1 MDSDGCQV
9 RRTFYAKKTIPNP
22 ARRILYGFTI
32 NCTTQTLYKVGYSS
46 GGICGCGEY
55 LLNKNESHRSVRCQP
70 INLTHVNFT
79 VEISVE
85 NVRNPEGGRCTFSFI
100 VLDGDNNFD
109 VRIMPENVSTSVQP
123 SPTTSE
129 VLPSGS
135 DGDNYDTDEPP
146 TVSGEPPTGTE
157 YWFLSQKCTVV
168 VKRDY
173 IL

>member
-1 MDSDGCQV
+1 MDSDKCQV
-9 RRTFYAKKTIPNP
+9 RRRFYAKKTIPNP

-32 NCTTQTLYKVGYSS
+32 NCTTQTVYKVGYSS

-55 LLNKNESHRSVRCQP
+55 LLNKNGSHKNAFCQG
-70 INLTHVNFT
+70 IILSLENFT

-85 NVRNPEGGRCTFSFI
+85 NIRNPEGEGCTFLFI
-100 VLDGDNNFD
+100 ASGVKYNFE

-135 DGDNYDTDEPP
+135 GGDNYDT
-146 TVSGEPPTGTE
+146 GEPPAGTE
-157 YWFLSQKCTVV
+157 YWFL
-168 VKRDY
+168 
-173 IL
+173 L

>member
-9 RRTFYAKKTIPNP
+9 RRRFYAKKTIPNP
-22 ARRILYGFTI
+22 ARQILYGFTI

-55 LLNKNESHRSVRCQP
+55 LLNKNESHRTVRCKP

-79 VEISVE
+79 LEISDESVP
-85 NVRNPEGGRCTFSFI
+85 NPEGGRCTFSFI
-100 VLDGDNNFD
+100 VLDDNNNFD

-123 SPTTSE
+123 SPTKSE
-129 VLPSGS
+129 VLPSSSG
-135 DGDNYDTDEPP
+135 GVNYDTDEPP

-157 YWFLSQKCTVV
+157 YWFL
-168 VKRDY
+168 
-173 IL
+173 L